1 MAEVVFWFIVLLTLS
16 SAVMV
21 VHSQNLVYSAIAL
34 LFTFLG
40 VAGLYIFLW
49 ADFLAAVQVLIY
61 IGGILVLIIFGIML
75 TNRITS
81 VTISHTSVQ
90 RSLGGVIVL
99 GVFVLLGLVITQT
112 PWLQQVSEAPE
123 STTATIGNL
132 LMMDYLLP
140 FEVASMLLL
149 GALIG
154 AAMLSRRRNT

>member
-1 MAEVVFWFIVLLTLS
+1 MAEAVFWFIVLLTLS

-21 VHSQNLVYSAIAL
+21 VHSQNLVYSAISL

-99 GVFVLLGLVITQT
+99 GVFVLLGLVITRT
-112 PWLQQVSEAPE
+112 PWLQQVSETPE

-140 FEVASMLLL
+140 FEVASLLLL

>member
-1 MAEVVFWFIVLLTLS
+1 MAEAVFWFIVLLTLS

-99 GVFVLLGLVITQT
+99 VVFVLLGLVITRT

-140 FEVASMLLL
+140 FEVASLLLL

>member
-81 VTISHTSVQ
+81 VTISHASVQ
-90 RSLGGVIVL
+90 RSLGGIIVL
-99 GVFVLLGLVITQT
+99 GVFILLGLVITRT

-123 STTATIGNL
+123 STTAAIGNL

-140 FEVASMLLL
+140 FEVASLLLL